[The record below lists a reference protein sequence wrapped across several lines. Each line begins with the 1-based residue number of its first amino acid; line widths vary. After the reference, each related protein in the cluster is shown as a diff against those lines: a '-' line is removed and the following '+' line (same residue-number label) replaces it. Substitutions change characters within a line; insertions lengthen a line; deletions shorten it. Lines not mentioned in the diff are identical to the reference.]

1 MKVQIDKTLDSYK
14 VMYTDYNE
22 LPKEV
27 VLWVGQCAGGSPISA
42 RSLCSV
48 VHTNKMV
55 EIPSHVVPKLP
66 EEVDF
71 ALH

>member
-1 MKVQIDKTLDSYK
+1 MDKSLDSYK
-14 VMYTDYNE
+14 VIDTNYNE
-22 LPKEV
+22 LPKA
-27 VLWVGQCAGGSPISA
+27 VLWEGECAGGSPISA

-48 VHTNKMV
+48 DHTNKMV
-55 EIPSHVVPKLP
+55 EIPSHVIPELP